1 MNACRWQAGD
11 GVGTGVGTA
20 PVGEPGMGRG
30 INHLT
35 ARQVQSASAPGKISD
50 GGGLY
55 LFVRKRGQEL
65 ERLWLFRYK
74 RGERGAERERT
85 LSLGPA
91 RDVTLAAA
99 RTLAARCR
107 EALSRG
113 EDPKRAIETPALAR
127 LTFGEVADA
136 YMDAI
141 ENSFKSDDTR
151 ASWRRT
157 LGDRYCAKLRRRLI
171 GEVSTEDIVEVLK
184 DVWQV
189 KPETARKVRA
199 RIETV
204 LDAAKV
210 RGLRTGENP
219 ARWRGHLKHLLGKQ
233 RAKKGHHR
241 ALPYKQMPA
250 FIVALRR
257 LDSVSAM
264 ALEWTIL
271 TAARTSETI
280 LAPRSEVDRDS
291 RVWVVPPERM
301 KEGREHRVPLTPRCI
316 AIYDA
321 MESYPSDWLF
331 PGRNPKEP
339 LSEMAMSMCLRG
351 ITPDATVHGF
361 RSTFRDWVGDC
372 TTFPREIAEAALS
385 HLIGDEA
392 EQAYRRSD
400 ALERRRKLMLSW
412 EKYCVSRIN
421 GSTNQGALRR

>member
-1 MNACRWQAGD
+1 MNACRWQTGD
-11 GVGTGVGTA
+11 GVGTGAGTT

-30 INHLT
+30 INLLT
-35 ARQVQSASAPGKISD
+35 AREVQTANTLGKLSD
-50 GGGLY
+50 GGGLC
-55 LFVRKRGQEL
+55 LLVRKRGQDI
-65 ERLWLFRYK
+65 ERLWIFRYK
-74 RGERGAERERT
+74 RGERGAAKERT

-107 EALSRG
+107 EALAKG
-113 EDPKRAIETPALAR
+113 EDPKLALETPSLSR

-136 YMDAI
+136 YMDSI
-141 ENSFKSDDTR
+141 EKGFKSDDTR

-157 LGDRYCAKLRRRLI
+157 LGNMYCPKLRKRLI
-171 GEVSTEDIVEVLK
+171 GEVSTGDIVDVLK
-184 DVWQV
+184 DIWHT

-210 RGLRTGENP
+210 RGLRDGENP

-241 ALPYKQMPA
+241 ALAYKQMPP
-250 FIVALRR
+250 FVVDLRK
-257 LDSVSAM
+257 LESISAM

-271 TAARTSETI
+271 TVARTSEAL
-280 LAPRSEVDRDS
+280 LAPRSEVDRSD
-291 RVWVVPPERM
+291 RVWIVPGERM

-316 AIYDA
+316 EIFDA
-321 MESYPSDWLF
+321 METYPSDWLF

-339 LSEMAMSMCLRG
+339 LSEMAMAMCLRG
-351 ITPDATVHGF
+351 ITLDATVHGF

-385 HLIGDEA
+385 HLVGDEA
-392 EQAYRRSD
+392 ERAYRRSD
-400 ALERRRKLMLSW
+400 ALERRRKLMLAW
-412 EKYCVSRIN
+412 EKYCMSRMN
-421 GSTNQGALRR
+421 T